1 VSTKILAV
9 ETDANILHLLAVKLR
24 KAGYEVITAN
34 DGAEAA
40 DLARAEKPDVVISEV
55 VLPSLKGLALTRRLK
70 TELNPAPVVILL
82 TVLGSDHD
90 IAAGFAAGADDYM
103 TKPFSPLV
111 LVERLRI
118 NLIRTGRISPDGAGE
133 SEATDG

>member
-1 VSTKILAV
+1 MSTKILAV

-34 DGAEAA
+34 DGDEAVR
-40 DLARAEKPDVVISEV
+40 LAQAEKPDVVISEV
-55 VLPSLKGLALTRRLK
+55 ILPGLKGLALTRRLK
-70 TELNPAPVVILL
+70 AESQTAPMVILL
-82 TVLGSDHD
+82 TVLDSDRD
-90 IAAGFAAGADDYM
+90 VAAGFAAGADDYM

-111 LVERLRI
+111 LVERVRV

-133 SEATDG
+133 SEVADG